1 MTNIEVTKQNID
13 VGAEQQLQNIE
24 GTPSLLTT
32 KQAAIWLGY
41 KPRMLEAR
49 RLKGDGPLF
58 VRVSAR
64 AVLYRLE
71 DLRNWVNSRLR
82 SSTSEA

>member
-1 MTNIEVTKQNID
+1 MDINKEETRNQNLEEIIASTNS
-13 VGAEQQLQNIE
+13 AC
-24 GTPSLLTT
+24 LLTT
-32 KQAAIWLGY
+32 KQAADLLGY

-58 VRVSAR
+58 VRISAR
-64 AVLYRLE
+64 AIRYRLE
-71 DLRNWVNSRLR
+71 DLQNWVNSRLR

>member
-1 MTNIEVTKQNID
+1 MEYKNIEKEAMDENMACPNLTQS
-13 VGAEQQLQNIE
+13 G
-24 GTPSLLTT
+24 LLTT
-32 KQAAIWLGY
+32 KQAADWLGY

-58 VRVSAR
+58 IRISAR
-64 AVLYRLE
+64 AVRYRLE
-71 DLRNWVNSRLR
+71 DLQNWVNSLLR